1 MKFKN
6 IIFEKK
12 DGVARITLNRPDVM
26 NALDDK
32 TLEEMYAACE
42 DIENDISVRVAVVT
56 ATGRAFCTGADL
68 TGIASIPPDK
78 PRDYFLRLWNK
89 TFSAIENLSVPVIA
103 AVNGIALAGGL
114 ELIMVCDLAIAGDN
128 VKLSDQHANRG
139 LVPGGGASQRLPRL
153 IGIRKAKELLYTGDR
168 ITAAE
173 AERLGLIN
181 KAVPADKLEEAT
193 NELVKKLLT
202 KSPMA
207 MKAVKK
213 LVNRGMEGS
222 LETGLEL
229 EMLSMTAHGTT
240 EDFAE
245 GVKSFLEGRQPQFP
259 GR

>member
-6 IIFEKK
+6 IIYEKK
-12 DGVARITLNRPDVM
+12 EGVAKITLNRPDVM
-26 NALDDK
+26 NALDPK
-32 TLEEMYAACE
+32 TLEEMYEACQ
-42 DIENDISVRVAVVT
+42 DIENDMSVRVAVVT

-68 TGIASIPPDK
+68 TGIATIPPDK

-89 TFSAIENLSVPVIA
+89 TFSAIENLSVPTIA
-103 AVNGIALAGGL
+103 MINGIALAGGL

-153 IGIRKAKELLYTGDR
+153 IGVRKAKELLYTGDR

-193 NELVKKLLT
+193 NELAAKLVN

-222 LETGLEL
+222 LDTGLEL
-229 EMLSMTAHGTT
+229 EMLAMTAHGTT

-245 GVKSFLEGRQPQFP
+245 GVKSFLEGRPPQFP

>member
-1 MKFKN
+1 MKFQN

-12 DGVARITLNRPDVM
+12 DGVAKITLNRPDVM
-26 NALDDK
+26 NALDPQ

-68 TGIASIPPDK
+68 TGVASVPPDK

-153 IGIRKAKELLYTGDR
+153 IGVRKAKELLFTGDR

-181 KAVPADKLEEAT
+181 KAVPADKLQEAT
-193 NELVKKLLT
+193 NELVIKLLT

-229 EMLSMTAHGTT
+229 EMLAMTAHGTT

-245 GVKSFLEGRQPQFP
+245 GIKSFLEGRQPQFP

>member
-1 MKFKN
+1 MEFKN

-12 DGVARITLNRPDVM
+12 NGAAWITLNRPDVM
-26 NALDDK
+26 NALDAK
-32 TLEEMYAACE
+32 TLEEIYEACQ
-42 DIENDISVRVAVVT
+42 DIENDISIRVAVIT

-114 ELIMVCDLAIAGDN
+114 ELIMVCDLAIAAEN

-139 LVPGGGASQRLPRL
+139 LIPGGGASQRLPRL
-153 IGIRKAKELLYTGDR
+153 IGIRKANELLYTGDR

-181 KAVPADKLEEAT
+181 KVVPADKLEEAT
-193 NELVKKLLT
+193 NELVNKLLS

-207 MKAVKK
+207 MRAVKR

-222 LETGLEL
+222 LNTGLEM
-229 EMLSMTAHGTT
+229 EMLAMTAHGTT

-245 GVKSFLEGRQPQFP
+245 GVKSFLEGRHPQFP

>member
-6 IIFEKK
+6 VIYEKK
-12 DGVARITLNRPDVM
+12 DGVAKITLNRPDVM
-26 NALDDK
+26 NALDPK

-42 DIENDISVRVAVVT
+42 DIENDISVRVAVIT
-56 ATGRAFCTGADL
+56 AIGKAFCTGADL
-68 TGIASIPPDK
+68 TGIATIPEDK

-89 TFSAIENLSVPVIA
+89 VFTAIENLSVPVIA
-103 AVNGIALAGGL
+103 SVNGIALAGGL

-128 VKLSDQHANRG
+128 VKMSDQHANRG

-153 IGIRKAKELLYTGDR
+153 IGLRKAKELLYTGDR

-173 AERLGLIN
+173 AERIGLIN

-222 LETGLEL
+222 LDTGLEL
-229 EMLSMTAHGTT
+229 EILAMTAHGTT

-259 GR
+259 GK

>member
-12 DGVARITLNRPDVM
+12 DGVAKITLNRPDVM
-26 NALDDK
+26 NALDPK

-42 DIENDISVRVAVVT
+42 DIENDMSVRVAVVT

-68 TGIASIPPDK
+68 TGVATIPPDK

-103 AVNGIALAGGL
+103 VVNGIALAGGL
-114 ELIMVCDLAIAGDN
+114 ELVMVCDLAIAGDN

-153 IGIRKAKELLYTGDR
+153 IGLRKAKELLYTGDR

-173 AERLGLIN
+173 AERIGLIN
-181 KAVPADKLEEAT
+181 KAVPADKLGEAT
-193 NELVKKLLT
+193 NELVAKLIN

-213 LVNRGMEGS
+213 LVNRGMEAS
-222 LETGLEL
+222 LDSGLEL
-229 EMLSMTAHGTT
+229 EMLAMTAHGTT

-245 GVKSFLEGRQPQFP
+245 GIKSFLEGRQPQFP